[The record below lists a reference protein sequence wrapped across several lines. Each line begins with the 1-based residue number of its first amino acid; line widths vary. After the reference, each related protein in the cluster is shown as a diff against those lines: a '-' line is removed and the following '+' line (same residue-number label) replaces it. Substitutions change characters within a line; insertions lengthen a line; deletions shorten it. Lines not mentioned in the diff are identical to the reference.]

1 MTAPERSGSFDPF
14 TREAMLH
21 EVAEVLTDIE
31 QAMESAAEAQKRAA
45 LAMGCDDLA
54 RVLGTSVR
62 NLEAARKDLFQ
73 GAYFAAD
80 QPRLV

>member
-45 LAMGCDDLA
+45 LA
-54 RVLGTSVR
+54 SV
-62 NLEAARKDLFQ
+62 FH
-73 GAYFAAD
+73 
-80 QPRLV
+80 